1 MIKEIIIFLAG
12 GAVGGILTALYLDKK
27 YQKRTE
33 EEVASMKEYV
43 ERVSEREAALE
54 KAKDYKEVND
64 TDGDEL
70 TKGPTKISMAKDG
83 ESYKPGLLAGTSNVD
98 YTKFYNRDPADGEY
112 PTEEDIKEEEYRKA
126 EMVNER
132 LSRSGSEII
141 ELAEMDDYPEY
152 DKVILYYYVYNN
164 IMVYGEPENEEES
177 VIEDE
182 DEILGE
188 CWAKSGFAAVDDP
201 RDTLCIRNYDR
212 ATDYEIQKVFS
223 TFEPYV

>member
-1 MIKEIIIFLAG
+1 MLKEIIIFLAG
-12 GAVGGILTALYLDKK
+12 GAVGGILTALFLDKK

-33 EEVASMKEYV
+33 EEVASMREYV
-43 ERVSEREAALE
+43 ARVKEKEMSLE
-54 KAKDYKEVND
+54 KAKDYKEVD
-64 TDGDEL
+64 DGDEL
-70 TKGPTKISMAKDG
+70 KGGPTKISMAKDG
-83 ESYKPGLLAGTSNVD
+83 ESYKPGSLAGTANVD
-98 YTKFYNRDPADGEY
+98 YTKFYNRDLADGEY
-112 PTEEDIKEEEYRKA
+112 PTEDDIEEEEYRKA
-126 EMVNER
+126 EMVNDR

-141 ELAEMDDYPEY
+141 EPAEMDDYPEY

-201 RDTLCIRNYDR
+201 RDVLCIRNYDR
-212 ATDYEIQKVFS
+212 ATDYEVQKVFS